1 MIRKSVPVHKTVTSA
16 FCARVVPSSHVL
28 PFYKLALRLSL
39 CDTAG
44 KILSEKGRVR
54 ERVVW
59 EVAVLFNNI
68 CSRPDNE
75 YREYSYLGLVLYLL

>member
-1 MIRKSVPVHKTVTSA
+1 MPRLVPA
-16 FCARVVPSSHVL
+16 SHVL

-44 KILSEKGRVR
+44 KILSEKGWVR

-68 CSRPDNE
+68 YSRPDKTGNTFILAW
-75 YREYSYLGLVLYLL
+75 SSTFCSKNLI